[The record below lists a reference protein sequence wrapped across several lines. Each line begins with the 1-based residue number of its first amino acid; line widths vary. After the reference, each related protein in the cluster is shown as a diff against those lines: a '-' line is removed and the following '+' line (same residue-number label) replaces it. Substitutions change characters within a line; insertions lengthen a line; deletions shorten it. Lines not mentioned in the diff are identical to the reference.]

1 MTTNKKR
8 PSDLAVWD
16 GDLSANVHV
25 HKPGASMK
33 VSLQEIVDAVP
44 APEVLRSD
52 IDALQAKDL
61 EHDTAVA
68 GLDGRVTTLETSG
81 GSAALPGRF
90 EIGSYVIGVAAVSTS
105 LDTKPLEDS
114 LSSNYYLVEGSGL
127 RMASL
132 NTYHPTANPQVGTW
146 RQMSVAT
153 SGGTDYLARATIYMR
168 IA

>member
-16 GDLSANVHV
+16 GDLSANLHV
-25 HKPGASMK
+25 HRPGSSMK

-44 APEVLRSD
+44 VPEPSPD
-52 IDALQAKDL
+52 
-61 EHDTAVA
+61 E
-68 GLDGRVTTLETSG
+68 SG
-81 GSAALPGRF
+81 TVALPGRF
-90 EIGSYVIGVAAVSTS
+90 EIGSYVIGVPALNTTTDSA
-105 LDTKPLEDS
+105 PLADS
-114 LSSNYYLVEGSGL
+114 AGSIYRLVEGSGL

-132 NTYHPTANPQVGTW
+132 NTYHPAANPQVGTW

-153 SGGTDYLARATIYMR
+153 SGGTDYLARATIFMR